1 MILFRKLHKW
11 IALAIGIQVAIWM
24 LSGLVM
30 GLLDHDLVTGHNTQ
44 AEARYQP
51 VVTPSTDFVDVN
63 TITSQLASQLGE
75 EAKILRVRLH
85 TLLGRATYSIVTE
98 REKFL
103 YDATSGLKVPV
114 DDALAQAIAVRDY
127 GGEGSVGAITKL
139 EAPTMEVRR
148 HTGIVWRVDFDDAFE
163 TSVYVSGQ
171 DGSVLERRNST
182 WRLFDLFW
190 MLHIMDYQN
199 RESFN
204 NAFAI
209 IFSLTAA
216 WFAITGMF
224 LLFDS
229 FNRNEFLALLPGDRW
244 RKKASVTILAPHGE
258 LIARVDVASGS
269 RLYDELAK
277 EDIVLPSSCGG
288 GGTCGLCVVEL
299 DPNAPET
306 AADRN
311 LIPEHKRR
319 AGVRL
324 SCQAQVTD
332 GMEVAIPGDVLAA
345 ETFKCTVE
353 KARVLTPHIREI
365 TLSTGDHE
373 LAYTAG
379 SFVHVVIPPHK
390 IKFDDAPTRD
400 AIRKIWSDM
409 APDAFSLCEE
419 EIRRAY
425 SLATAGKDN
434 PGKIVLNV
442 RFMPPPDAEISAAGT
457 GSGFMWNLSEG
468 DEIDV
473 VGPLGDFHSADG
485 QGDMIIVG
493 GGAGMAPLRAIV
505 RDELL
510 HKNSGRQIRFWYGA
524 RTRRDLLY
532 VRELDDLQARY
543 DNFSWHPALSGEEK
557 GDQWSGLTGFVHL
570 AVKENVL
577 DSSTNGKDH
586 EYFVC
591 GPPAMLAATRQ
602 MLADYGVPSE
612 QVFFDDFGI

>member
-1 MILFRKLHKW
+1 M
-11 IALAIGIQVAIWM
+11 V
-24 LSGLVM
+24 SGLMM
-30 GLLDHDLVTGHNTQ
+30 GFLDQDLVQGRNTK
-44 AEARYQP
+44 ADARYQP
-51 VVTPSTDFVDVN
+51 VIVPDADYVDVN
-63 TITSQLASQLGE
+63 TITTQLGE
-75 EAKILRVRLH
+75 EVGIVRVRLL
-85 TLLGRATYSIVTE
+85 TLLGRATYSVVTE
-98 REKFL
+98 RGKYL
-103 YDATSGLKVPV
+103 YDATSGLQVVV
-114 DDALAQAIAVRDY
+114 DSEMAQAIATRDY
-127 GGEGSVGAITKL
+127 SGDGFVRAATKL
-139 EAPTMEVRR
+139 KAPTLEVRR
-148 HTGIVWRVDFDDAFE
+148 HTGTVWRVDFDDAFE

-171 DGSVLERRNST
+171 DGSILERRNST

-199 RESFN
+199 REDFN

-216 WFAITGMF
+216 WFSITGVF

-244 RKKASVTILAPHGE
+244 RKKVSVTVRAPHGE
-258 LIARVDVASGS
+258 LIARVSAAVGG

-277 EDIVLPSSCGG
+277 EDIILPSSCGG
-288 GGTCGLCVVEL
+288 GGTCGLCAVEL
-299 DPNAPET
+299 DSIAPET

-311 LIPEHKRR
+311 LLPDHKRQ

-324 SCQAQVTD
+324 SCQALVTD
-332 GMEVAIPGDVLAA
+332 AMAVVIPGDVLAA
-345 ETFKCTVE
+345 ETFTCTVE
-353 KARVLTPHIREI
+353 RTRLLTPHIREI
-365 TLSTGDHE
+365 TLNTGAHDF
-373 LAYTAG
+373 AYVAG
-379 SFVHVVIPPHK
+379 SFVHVVIPPHR
-390 IKFDDAPTRD
+390 IKFDDAPTRE

-409 APDAFSLCEE
+409 APDAFSRCEE

-434 PGKIVLNV
+434 PGKIILNV
-442 RFMPPPDAEISAAGT
+442 RFMPPPDAAVASAGT

-468 DEIDV
+468 DELDV

-485 QGDMIIVG
+485 EADMIIVG

-524 RTRRDLLY
+524 RTRHDLLY
-532 VRELDDLQARY
+532 VTELDDLQERF
-543 DNFSWHPALSGEEK
+543 DNFSWHPALSGEETD
-557 GDQWSGLTGFVHL
+557 DQWHGLTGFVHL
-570 AVKENVL
+570 AVKESVL
-577 DSSTNGKDH
+577 DSGANGKDH

-612 QVFFDDFGI
+612 RVFFDDFGI